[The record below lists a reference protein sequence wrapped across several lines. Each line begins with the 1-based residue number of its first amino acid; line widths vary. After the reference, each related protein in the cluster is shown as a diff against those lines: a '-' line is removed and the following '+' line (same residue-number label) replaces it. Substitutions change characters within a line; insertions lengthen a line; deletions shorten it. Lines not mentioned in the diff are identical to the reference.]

1 MLTAP
6 IHRSRRFASFPQST
20 AYGRTVRERREKTLR
35 PTSSTPSADTKE
47 GLAKTIDEF
56 TRDIELLELTR
67 NEDHATFRELEIGV
81 LKGPLIGSN
90 GHRKFVAH
98 VSLYFFL

>member
-1 MLTAP
+1 M
-6 IHRSRRFASFPQST
+6 FPQLSVYT
-20 AYGRTVRERREKTLR
+20 RAVREKREKTLR
-35 PTSSTPSADTKE
+35 STSSMASADVKE

-81 LKGPLIGSN
+81 LKGP
-90 GHRKFVAH
+90 
-98 VSLYFFL
+98 